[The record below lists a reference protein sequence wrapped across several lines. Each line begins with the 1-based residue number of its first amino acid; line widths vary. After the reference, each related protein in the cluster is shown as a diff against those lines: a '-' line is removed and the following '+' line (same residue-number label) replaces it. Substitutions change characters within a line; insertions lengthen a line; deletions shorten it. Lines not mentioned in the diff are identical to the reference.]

1 MSQQASP
8 SPHSCQKMRGGRS
21 LCATDKQP
29 PLALC
34 CQPESNFPYHASLKC
49 RLHGHLDHPGVVR
62 ATVGLLL
69 KGTSAMS
76 LENMGGAN
84 APVGRGQGEAEPAEV
99 TAWLL
104 NPHERRGHQ
113 PGPTTTKRSSF
124 PEPSKYPPLPP
135 PVHTPPLD
143 SSALLPVSTVAPSLP
158 LSHNPTGGGCSPL

>member
-69 KGTSAMS
+69 KGTSAMG

-84 APVGRGQGEAEPAEV
+84 ERALDGENQSYSPVGS
-99 TAWLL
+99 
-104 NPHERRGHQ
+104 PHWHVQ
-113 PGPTTTKRSSF
+113 PFFQMCLQADLTFSLHKPTR
-124 PEPSKYPPLPP
+124 LPGLTSR
-135 PVHTPPLD
+135 PVQSQKSWSYQHRQK
-143 SSALLPVSTVAPSLP
+143 
-158 LSHNPTGGGCSPL
+158 HFRK